1 MKSTYIDAFVLVIP
15 RDKVEKYR
23 KMATDGCNIWMKY
36 GALSYRE
43 CMGNDLTPSTEGME
57 GMESCS
63 FPQLVNLKDD
73 ETVWFSYI
81 EYASKEH
88 RDEVN
93 KKVMAHWDEQ
103 WKADPES
110 MNDYMDVLDMKR
122 LSTGGFSIEVS
133 ND

>member
-1 MKSTYIDAFVLVIP
+1 MKPTYIDAFVLVIAK
-15 RDKVEKYR
+15 DKIERYK
-23 KMATDGCNIWMKY
+23 KMATDGCNVWMQF

-43 CMGNDLTPSTEGME
+43 CMGHAISGPQEP
-57 GMESCS
+57 GMESLP
-63 FPQLVNLKDD
+63 FGTLVNLKED

-93 KKVMAHWDEQ
+93 AKVMAHWEQ
-103 WKADPES
+103 KFKDNPEAMS
-110 MNDYMDVLDMKR
+110 EYSDVLDMKR
-122 LSTGGFSIEVS
+122 MSTGGFRIEVS